1 METKEIMQKH
11 KNKSLA
17 LQSIFIFIYKDE
29 YMNMFYS
36 IYNLTHE
43 ISIYNFLALEVKTSI

>member
-1 METKEIMQKH
+1 METKEVMRKH
-11 KNKSLA
+11 KNKGLA

-43 ISIYNFLALEVKTSI
+43 MSIYNFLALDVKTSI